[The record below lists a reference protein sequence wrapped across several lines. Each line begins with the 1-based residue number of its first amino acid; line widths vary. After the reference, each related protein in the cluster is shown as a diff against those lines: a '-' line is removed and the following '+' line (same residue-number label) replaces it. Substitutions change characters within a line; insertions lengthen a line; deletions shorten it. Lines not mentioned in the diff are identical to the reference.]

1 MIKHGSDPLI
11 VDAGDLFFSTKKL
24 ESWNKKSEEFRAKSI
39 LNGYARIGYDIINI
53 GQYEVINGLTFLKN
67 VTKDSDINFI
77 SANLRESKTGALIFK
92 PYHIFQR
99 GGLNIGVIGVTDML
113 PDTSKSIIADDYIEV
128 CRKYAKELSSNVDL
142 VIALINAERANQT
155 KLAEKFDDVD
165 FIITSGSTNMTRPSS
180 PQKEGGPFLYSCGKQ
195 GKYLM
200 TIDVERKDANKPFID
215 VSAEEKKIKNIEKR
229 FARLQKKEPGKKLEE
244 IYKNQ
249 QNVLSM
255 IEQYKTDI
263 QSSKSL
269 ISSATN
275 TIKFQTIPLNK
286 KIGDDEDLL
295 AFVNTAIQTCQT
307 LAPTKNRPKVSGKK
321 NYSDPH
327 HGHHH

>member
-1 MIKHGSDPLI
+1 MIKQGSDPLI

-53 GQYEVINGLTFLKN
+53 GQYEVINGLTFLKS

-77 SANLRESKTGALIFK
+77 SANLRDSKTGALIFK

-229 FARLQKKEPGKKLEE
+229 FARLQ
-244 IYKNQ
+244 
-249 QNVLSM
+249 
-255 IEQYKTDI
+255 
-263 QSSKSL
+263 
-269 ISSATN
+269 
-275 TIKFQTIPLNK
+275 
-286 KIGDDEDLL
+286 
-295 AFVNTAIQTCQT
+295 
-307 LAPTKNRPKVSGKK
+307 
-321 NYSDPH
+321 
-327 HGHHH
+327 

>member
-1 MIKHGSDPLI
+1 
-11 VDAGDLFFSTKKL
+11 
-24 ESWNKKSEEFRAKSI
+24 
-39 LNGYARIGYDIINI
+39 
-53 GQYEVINGLTFLKN
+53 
-67 VTKDSDINFI
+67 
-77 SANLRESKTGALIFK
+77 
-92 PYHIFQR
+92 
-99 GGLNIGVIGVTDML
+99 
-113 PDTSKSIIADDYIEV
+113 
-128 CRKYAKELSSNVDL
+128 
-142 VIALINAERANQT
+142 
-155 KLAEKFDDVD
+155 
-165 FIITSGSTNMTRPSS
+165 
-180 PQKEGGPFLYSCGKQ
+180 
-195 GKYLM
+195 M

-295 AFVNTAIQTCQT
+295 AFVNAAIQTCQT